1 MLHPHVTRFVRTL
14 IASTWSRWRARLKR
28 ERAAFQRAEKKVE
41 TEYQSASSTLLS
53 STLSHPMVEFTASSE
68 VCVNADGK
76 EPTVN
81 DGIAYIRAIRALVN
95 RLNKWKTTH
104 GSCQNRAEELQE
116 RLCGMEE
123 TLRKEPHQAAAS
135 ERS

>member
-41 TEYQSASSTLLS
+41 TEYRSASSTLRS
-53 STLSHPMVEFTASSE
+53 STLSHPIVEFAASGE
-68 VCVNADGK
+68 AYGI
-76 EPTVN
+76 EPTVS
-81 DGIAYIRAIRALVN
+81 DGIAYVRAIQTLVN
-95 RLNKWKTTH
+95 RLNRWKTTH
-104 GSCQNRAEELQE
+104 KSYQKRAEELQE
-116 RLCGMEE
+116 TLCGMEE